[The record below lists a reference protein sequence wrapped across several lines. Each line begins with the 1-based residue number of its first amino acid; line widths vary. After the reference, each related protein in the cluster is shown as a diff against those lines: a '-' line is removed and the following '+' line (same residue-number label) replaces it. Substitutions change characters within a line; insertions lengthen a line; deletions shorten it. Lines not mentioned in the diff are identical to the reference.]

1 MPLILMKNSRLVN
14 MIKKIEAS
22 KVNNPR
28 EFYQEKIDQ
37 AKQELEN
44 YTTLLKMLDDYEEHH
59 LKFIAQCDDMIELFI
74 DSSIKRF
81 PVGVMF
87 TPYDVYLFMEYD
99 KTIPYKEL
107 KSRILRRLK
116 YFIVTKNLK
125 YLGLKRYEHN
135 RYVMLC

>member
-1 MPLILMKNSRLVN
+1 

>member
-1 MPLILMKNSRLVN
+1 MKNSRLVN